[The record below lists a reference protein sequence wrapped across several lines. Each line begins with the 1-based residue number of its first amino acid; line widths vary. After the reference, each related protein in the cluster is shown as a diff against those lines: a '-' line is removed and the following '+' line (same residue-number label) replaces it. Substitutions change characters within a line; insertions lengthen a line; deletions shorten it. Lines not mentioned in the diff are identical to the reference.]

1 MIINRTAP
9 NNPIY
14 FTALPNTIPTAK
26 KSVSENVVAA
36 PPNSPKNGKNNN
48 GKNVIRIPFRA
59 APATAPLIPPL
70 ALPNTAAVAPKKK
83 CATTPGQM
91 TTPPNKNK
99 INIPM
104 TPVIKLTKNPISTAF
119 CA

>member
-1 MIINRTAP
+1 MARIIM
-9 NNPIY
+9 
-14 FTALPNTIPTAK
+14 
-26 KSVSENVVAA
+26 V
-36 PPNSPKNGKNNN
+36 
-48 GKNVIRIPFRA
+48 KNVIRIPFRA

-83 CATTPGQM
+83 CATTPGKM

-104 TPVIKLTKNPISTAF
+104 TPVIKLTKNPINTAF

>member
-1 MIINRTAP
+1 MPFDRRKVHSTCDGVFVYILLLCFLTTFNKIAVAPTMIINRTAP

-48 GKNVIRIPFRA
+48 GKTLLGYHLERRQQQH
-59 APATAPLIPPL
+59 L
-70 ALPNTAAVAPKKK
+70 
-83 CATTPGQM
+83 
-91 TTPPNKNK
+91 
-99 INIPM
+99 
-104 TPVIKLTKNPISTAF
+104 
-119 CA
+119 

>member
-1 MIINRTAP
+1 MPFDRRKVHSTWTVFLFIYCYCAFDDLFNKIAVAPTMIINRTAP

-48 GKNVIRIPFRA
+48 GKTLLGYHLERRQQQH
-59 APATAPLIPPL
+59 L
-70 ALPNTAAVAPKKK
+70 
-83 CATTPGQM
+83 
-91 TTPPNKNK
+91 
-99 INIPM
+99 
-104 TPVIKLTKNPISTAF
+104 
-119 CA
+119 